1 MAETADEEE
10 ANLREATGLQIEIK
24 LAEQKQEGETGETTE
39 EEVAV
44 ALLAD
49 LQQQQDQEQ
58 EFLLQDLASKVSAL
72 PLQCSQAKT
81 FPSNLI
87 FPTKYLCLT
96 QPPPLMSSR
105 NAFWKRTLASCDYN
119 KCAYAGDK

>member
-24 LAEQKQEGETGETTE
+24 LAEKKQGGETGENIE
-39 EEVAV
+39 EEIAV

-58 EFLLQDLASKVSAL
+58 EFLLQDLASKVNAL
-72 PLQCSQAKT
+72 KT
-81 FPSNLI
+81 G
-87 FPTKYLCLT
+87 T
-96 QPPPLMSSR
+96 QLVL
-105 NAFWKRTLASCDYN
+105 KREICD
-119 KCAYAGDK
+119 